1 MIDGDT
7 LSNYLKPRKILLD
20 ELRSRIVEEVTRR
33 ALKCGKNIFG
43 TTTYT
48 ELFFGSFFDEVWD
61 DVFIFALL
69 KGGVMEDDYT
79 IERNYGKSL
88 QMSFKG
94 KKSEFAIILKQSLP
108 EALFEVNDVSNVI
121 DVSGDI
127 TVRAK
132 VATVTDVKDLA
143 WQMYVDSFY
152 SIYNDL
158 CQFLHDEMDSYFRK
172 LGAVVPDAEIRSSVK
187 AISKASMRLLSRTS
201 MDKIDMDIARIK
213 GGTLG

>member
-7 LSNYLKPRKILLD
+7 LSNYLKPRKMLLD
-20 ELRSRIVEEVTRR
+20 ELRSRVVEEVTRR
-33 ALKCGKNIFG
+33 ALECGKNIFG
-43 TTTYT
+43 STAYT
-48 ELFFGSFFDEVWD
+48 EMYFGSFFDEIWD

-69 KGGVMEDDYT
+69 KGEVMEDDYT
-79 IERNYGKSL
+79 IERSYGKSL
-88 QMSFKG
+88 QMPFKG
-94 KKSEFAIILKQSLP
+94 KKSEFAIILKKSLP

-127 TVRAK
+127 TVGAK

-152 SIYNDL
+152 SIYSDL
-158 CQFLHDEMDSYFRK
+158 CQFLHNEMDSYFRQF
-172 LGAVVPDAEIRSSVK
+172 GAIVPDAEIRSSVK
-187 AISKASMRLLSRTS
+187 AIAKASMRLMSRTS

>member
-7 LSNYLKPRKILLD
+7 LSNYLKPRKMLLD
-20 ELRSRIVEEVTRR
+20 ELRSAIVEEVTKR
-33 ALKCGKNIFG
+33 ALECGRDIFSS
-43 TTTYT
+43 TVYT
-48 ELFFGSFFDEVWD
+48 EQHFGSFFNEIWD

-69 KGGVMEDDYT
+69 KGGVLEDDYT

-88 QMSFKG
+88 QMSFKD
-94 KKSEFAIILKQSLP
+94 KKPEFAIILKRALP
-108 EALFEVNDVSNVI
+108 EALFEINDVSNVVAI
-121 DVSGDI
+121 SGDI

-152 SIYNDL
+152 SVYNDL

-172 LGAVVPDAEIRSSVK
+172 FGAVVPDVELRSSVK

-201 MDKIDMDIARIK
+201 MNKIDMDIARIK
-213 GGTLG
+213 EGPLG

>member
-1 MIDGDT
+1 M
-7 LSNYLKPRKILLD
+7 LLD
-20 ELRSRIVEEVTRR
+20 ELRSRVVEEVTRR
-33 ALKCGKNIFG
+33 ALECGKNIFG

-48 ELFFGSFFDEVWD
+48 ELFFGSFFNEIWD

-69 KGGVMEDDYT
+69 KGGVLEDDYT

-88 QMSFKG
+88 QMSFKD
-94 KKSEFAIILKQSLP
+94 KKSEFAIILKKSLP

-121 DVSGDI
+121 DVTGDI

-132 VATVTDVKDLA
+132 VATVTDARDLA

-152 SIYNDL
+152 SIYSDL
-158 CQFLHDEMDSYFRK
+158 CQFLHDEMDSYFME
-172 LGAVVPDAEIRSSVK
+172 LGAVVPDVEIRSSVK

-201 MDKIDMDIARIK
+201 MDKSDMDIARIK

>member
-7 LSNYLKPRKILLD
+7 LSSYLKPRKMLLD

-33 ALKCGKNIFG
+33 ALECGKNIFG

-48 ELFFGSFFDEVWD
+48 ELFFGSFFNEIWD

-69 KGGVMEDDYT
+69 KGWVLEDDYT

-88 QMSFKG
+88 QMSFMG
-94 KKSEFAIILKQSLP
+94 KKSEFVIILKQSLP

-152 SIYNDL
+152 SIYSDL
-158 CQFLHDEMDSYFRK
+158 CQFLHDEMDSYFREF
-172 LGAVVPDAEIRSSVK
+172 GAVVPDAEIRSSVK

-201 MDKIDMDIARIK
+201 MDKIDMDIAGVK
-213 GGTLG
+213 GGTLR

>member
-1 MIDGDT
+1 MVRT
-7 LSNYLKPRKILLD
+7 SLVLQ
-20 ELRSRIVEEVTRR
+20 RIQSY
-33 ALKCGKNIFG
+33 FF
-43 TTTYT
+43 
-48 ELFFGSFFDEVWD
+48 FFGSFFNEIWD

-88 QMSFKG
+88 QMSFKD
-94 KKSEFAIILKQSLP
+94 KKSEFVIILKQSLP
-108 EALFEVNDVSNVI
+108 EALFEINDVSNVV
-121 DVSGDI
+121 DVTGDI

-152 SIYNDL
+152 SIYSDL
-158 CQFLHDEMDSYFRK
+158 CQFLHDEMDSYFRN
-172 LGAVVPDAEIRSSVK
+172 GAVVPDAEIRSSVK

-201 MDKIDMDIARIK
+201 MDKGDLDITRMK
-213 GGTLG
+213 EGTLR